1 MTELPGLDGSV
12 AIVTGHSGGIGGAVA
27 ALLRD
32 AGAHVE
38 GLSLPDIDLCDD
50 TAVARRVGDIVARHG
65 RIDILINCAGWTT
78 IGGIDD
84 TDPAAFDR
92 TIATNLRAPFILT
105 RAVLPHMMAA
115 RKGAVVSV
123 ASDLALVAKPRS
135 AAYMASKAA
144 ILNLMRSGAL
154 DYASQNIRFNTVC
167 PGGTGTAMLDQVIVD
182 LAERYPE
189 RYAGMAKADYGAAMP
204 IGRLADPR
212 EIAWAVVFLA
222 SDAASF
228 ITGATLAADGGSSA
242 A

>member
-1 MTELPGLDGSV
+1 MTGLPGLDGSV

-27 ALLRD
+27 LLLRE

-50 TAVARRVGDIVARHG
+50 AAVARRVDDIAARHG

-78 IGGIDD
+78 IGAIDD

-92 TIATNLRAPFILT
+92 TMATNLRAPFILT
-105 RAVLPHMMAA
+105 RAVLVHMMRA

-123 ASDLALVAKPRS
+123 ASDLALIAKPRS

-154 DYASQNIRFNTVC
+154 DYADHNIRFNTVC
-167 PGGTGTAMLDQVIVD
+167 PGGTGTAMLDQVIED
-182 LAERYPE
+182 LAIRYPE
-189 RYAGMAKADYGAAMP
+189 RYGGMTKADYGAAIP
-204 IGRLADPR
+204 IGRLAEPR

-228 ITGATLAADGGSSA
+228 ITGATLAADGGNSVA
-242 A
+242 